1 MFKHHKYSICAMF
14 SQMVT
19 KSKDCSDIHELCLSQ
34 AEFERREKNK
44 QAIYGGAILNR
55 RVCSDNIRCF
65 PCSIYCN
72 YSAVTAVYVR
82 SRSDA
87 VLSCFELV
95 TPSTPV
101 IR

>member
-1 MFKHHKYSICAMF
+1 MF

-55 RVCSDNIRCF
+55 RVRADNMRCF
-65 PCSIYCN
+65 CCSIYFN
-72 YSAVTAVYVR
+72 YGVEYVR
-82 SRSDA
+82 SRSDV
-87 VLSCFELV
+87 VLSCFTLV
-95 TPSTPV
+95 TSSMPV

>member
-1 MFKHHKYSICAMF
+1 MF

-55 RVCSDNIRCF
+55 RVRADNMKCYLL
-65 PCSIYCN
+65 PAPGGGGTPIYGL
-72 YSAVTAVYVR
+72 YRYVPQNR
-82 SRSDA
+82 VW
-87 VLSCFELV
+87 VLRFSFLK
-95 TPSTPV
+95 
-101 IR
+101 

>member
-1 MFKHHKYSICAMF
+1 
-14 SQMVT
+14 MVT

-55 RVCSDNIRCF
+55 RVRADNMKCF
-65 PCSIYCN
+65 P
-72 YSAVTAVYVR
+72 YSLKYGAVYIR

-87 VLSCFELV
+87 VLSCFALV
-95 TPSTPV
+95 TSSSPV
-101 IR
+101 LQLLVPETIFLNQNLRKRY